1 MVINICSPKT
11 NLFFTLAA
19 LFIFKRLIMTNQRN
33 LVRTLGL
40 GYVILFVIANIIG
53 SGVYKKIAPMAA
65 ELHSSV
71 WILMAW
77 IVAGIITIFG
87 ALSNAEVA
95 GLLADTGGDFV
106 YFKKIY
112 NRFFAFLYGWSLFT
126 VIQTATISSLA
137 YVFAQSLNSILPIPE
152 IFSSMQNFTIGGVFF
167 PFQGF
172 GVKLT
177 AIVLILLLTFLN
189 ITGLKSGA
197 GMSKII
203 MWLVFTGLF
212 VIVVFGLSHVKS
224 TPENFMNFRDLTSG
238 TVTLSS
244 LFTAMLAAFWAYQGW
259 VSVGFIGGEVKNPNK
274 NLPKGIMIGVF
285 VVIFIYLLVNVT
297 YLALLSIPQLEQVY
311 ASGNQIAAVE
321 AVRSFWGTGGV
332 LFISVLI
339 LITTLGCTNASILT
353 GARPYYAMSRDRLF
367 FAGIGKLNKTNV
379 PGNSLL
385 WQGIWASVLVLS
397 GTFDQLTD
405 MIVFAMFMF
414 YGATSL
420 GVFILRRKMPDA
432 HRPYKVWG
440 YPVVPAIYILFCAYL
455 VFNTINTRPR
465 EAAIGLILIL
475 AGIPVFLFLQRKYAK
490 KNGQEIENE
499 NIRH

>member
-1 MVINICSPKT
+1 M
-11 NLFFTLAA
+11 A
-19 LFIFKRLIMTNQRN
+19 NQRN
-33 LVRTLGL
+33 LVKALGL
-40 GYVILFVIANIIG
+40 GYVIIFVVANIIG

-77 IVAGIITIFG
+77 IVAGVISIFG
-87 ALSNAEVA
+87 ALSNAEIA

-137 YVFAQSLNSILPIPE
+137 YVFAQSLNNIISIPE
-152 IFSSMQNFTIGGVFF
+152 IFPSLQNFSIAGIFF

-177 AIVLILLLTFLN
+177 AILLILLLTSLN
-189 ITGLKSGA
+189 ISGLKSGA
-197 GMSKII
+197 WVSKAILL
-203 MWLVFTGLF
+203 LVFIGLF
-212 VIVVFGLSHVKS
+212 LIVFFGLTSHVEK
-224 TPENFMNFRDLTSG
+224 PANFMDVNDLTRG

-244 LFTAMLAAFWAYQGW
+244 FFTAMLAAFWAYQGW
-259 VSVGFIGGEVKNPNK
+259 VSVGFIGGEVKDANRNI
-274 NLPKGIMIGVF
+274 PKGIVIGVF
-285 VVIFIYLLVNVT
+285 IVIFIYLLVNVT
-297 YLALLSIPQLEQVY
+297 YLSLLSIPQLEQVH

-332 LFISVLI
+332 LFISLLI

-353 GARPYYAMSRDRLF
+353 GARPYYAMARDRHF
-367 FAGIGKLNKTNV
+367 FPGIGKLNKANV

-405 MIVFAMFMF
+405 MIVFAVFIF

-432 HRPYKVWG
+432 YRPYKVWG
-440 YPVVPAIYILFCAYL
+440 YPVVPAIFIIFCMFLF
-455 VFNTINTRPR
+455 FNTIFTRPR
-465 EAAIGLILIL
+465 EAVIGMVLIIS
-475 AGIPVFLFLQRKYAK
+475 GIPVYLLIQKFNAK
-490 KNGQEIENE
+490 ENDKGIENE
-499 NIRH
+499 NK